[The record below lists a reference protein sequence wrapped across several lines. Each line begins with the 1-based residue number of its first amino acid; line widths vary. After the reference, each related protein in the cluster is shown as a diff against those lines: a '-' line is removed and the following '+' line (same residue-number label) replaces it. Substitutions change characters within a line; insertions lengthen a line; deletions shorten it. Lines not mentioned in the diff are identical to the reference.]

1 MSQIILVRLKGY
13 GDKGVMRD
21 VAEIV
26 VPAGMP
32 PVKSMKIGT
41 VPDRPHDIRSVDIEF
56 HDSVGIG

>member
-1 MSQIILVRLKGY
+1 VRLKGY

-32 PVKSMKIGT
+32 PVKSMKVST
-41 VPDRPHDIRSVDIEF
+41 VPDRPHDIRSVDVEF
-56 HDSVGIG
+56 HDSVSIG